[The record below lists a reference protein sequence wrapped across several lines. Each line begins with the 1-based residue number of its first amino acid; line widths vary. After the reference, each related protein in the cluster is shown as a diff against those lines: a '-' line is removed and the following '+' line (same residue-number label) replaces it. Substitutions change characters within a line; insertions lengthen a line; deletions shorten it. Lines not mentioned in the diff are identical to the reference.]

1 MLDLIRRVI
10 GGDVLGYPHLH
21 RERRKSVFPK
31 LEKPHEDLEQAASS
45 RAVRRP
51 RSDELYARRDR
62 HHLNRAFKAD

>member
-31 LEKPHEDLEQAASS
+31 LEKPHEDLEQAAS
-45 RAVRRP
+45 
-51 RSDELYARRDR
+51 
-62 HHLNRAFKAD
+62 